1 MKRIVSGI
9 KPTGT
14 LTLGNY
20 IGAIKQ
26 FVLLQQSMPEDEF
39 FLFIADL
46 HALTTPQEPSELR
59 KRIKEIAGMYLAC
72 GLNPEKTVFYIQSE
86 IKEHAELGYLL
97 QCFTYMGELER
108 MTQYKDKVKK
118 QESSL
123 SSAMFTY
130 PSLMAADIILYDAD
144 FVPVGDD
151 QKQHLELTRDI
162 ASRFNGRFRDFF
174 TVPEPIIPKVGSRI
188 MDLQNPEKKMSKSDE
203 SDKGYVSLFDDP
215 NIILKKIKSAVT
227 DSIGIVQYDV
237 DNQPG
242 IANLLTIYS
251 SMTDESIENIVS
263 KYNGLGYKEFK
274 EDLATIVSKKVG
286 EIQQRYNEI
295 ISSNTLDNILDQGRQ
310 IAQQIAYKK
319 LEKCKQK
326 LGLGRKRK

>member
-1 MKRIVSGI
+1 
-9 KPTGT
+9 
-14 LTLGNY
+14 
-20 IGAIKQ
+20 
-26 FVLLQQSMPEDEF
+26 
-39 FLFIADL
+39 
-46 HALTTPQEPSELR
+46 
-59 KRIKEIAGMYLAC
+59 
-72 GLNPEKTVFYIQSE
+72 
-86 IKEHAELGYLL
+86 
-97 QCFTYMGELER
+97 
-108 MTQYKDKVKK
+108 
-118 QESSL
+118 
-123 SSAMFTY
+123 
-130 PSLMAADIILYDAD
+130 
-144 FVPVGDD
+144 
-151 QKQHLELTRDI
+151 
-162 ASRFNGRFRDFF
+162 
-174 TVPEPIIPKVGSRI
+174 

-203 SDKGYVSLFDDP
+203 TDKGYVSLFDDP

-251 SMTDESIENIVS
+251 SMTDESIENIIS
-263 KYNGLGYKEFK
+263 KYKGLGYKEFK
-274 EDLATIVSKKVG
+274 EDLAEIVSKKVG